1 MSSTNPLSYPLLQS
15 VNDPADLRRLPRA
28 QLKTLAAQL
37 RAFVLHS
44 VAQTGGHL
52 GSNLGTVE
60 LTVALH
66 AVFNTPYDRLVW
78 DVGHQTYPHKILT
91 GRRERMG
98 SLRQLGGLSGFPQR
112 TESSYDT
119 FGTAHSST
127 SISAAL
133 GMALAAKHKGEDRR
147 AVAIIGDGAMTAGMA
162 FEALNNAGVADC
174 DLLVIL
180 NDNDMSISPPVGAL
194 NRYLAQLMSGQF
206 YATAKNVGKTVL
218 GPVPPLLELA
228 KRLEQQAKGMVLP
241 ATLFEKFGFN
251 YIGPI
256 DGHDLDSLIPTLE
269 NIKGLKGPQFLH
281 VVTKK
286 GQGYKLAEADPVAY
300 HGPGKFDPAVG
311 LVKATAKPRQ
321 TFTQVFGDWLCD
333 MAAQDDRLVAITP
346 AMREGSGMVEFHKR
360 FPDRYFDV
368 GIAEQHAVT
377 FAAGMACEG
386 VKPVVAIYSTFLQ
399 RGYDQLIH
407 DVALQNLP
415 VVFALDRAGLV
426 GADGATHAGAYD
438 IAFVRCIPNM
448 AMACPAD
455 ERECRQLLST
465 AFAQQQPVCVRYPR
479 GAGAGIAPLASLEG
493 LVFGKGEVRR
503 TASKPAR
510 AADSA
515 NTNAHPVAGAGA
527 EPQGTDG
534 QTAQL
539 VQPAPRIAMLAF
551 GTLLYPALQAAEKL
565 DATVVN
571 MRWAKPL
578 DLELLL
584 DVASSHDALVT
595 LEEGCIAGGAGS
607 AVLEALAAAQLLRP
621 VLQLG
626 LPDTFIEHGDPAQLL
641 ALQGLDAAGIERSV
655 RQRFLDSS
663 AA

>member
-1 MSSTNPLSYPLLQS
+1 MPTTPYPLLQT
-15 VNDPADLRRLPRA
+15 VNNPADLRRLPRTE
-28 QLKTLAAQL
+28 LKALATEL
-37 RAFVLHS
+37 RSFVIDS

-52 GSNLGTVE
+52 SSNLGTVE
-60 LTVALH
+60 LTIALH
-66 AVFNTPYDRLVW
+66 RVFNTPHDRLVW

-91 GRRERMG
+91 GRRDRM
-98 SLRQLGGLSGFPQR
+98 STLRQLGGLSGFPQR
-112 TESSYDT
+112 AESEYDT

-133 GMALAAKHKGEDRR
+133 GMALAARSKGEDRH

-162 FEALNNAGVADC
+162 FEALNNAGVEDC
-174 DLLVIL
+174 KLLVVL

-206 YATAKNVGKTVL
+206 YAKAKNVGKNVL
-218 GPVPPLLELA
+218 KNAPPLLELA
-228 KRLEQQAKGMVLP
+228 KRLEQQAKGMVVP

-269 NIKGLKGPQFLH
+269 NIKSLPGPQFLH

-286 GQGYKLAEADPVAY
+286 GQGYKQAEADPIAY
-300 HGPGKFDPAVG
+300 HGPGKFDPSVG
-311 LVKATAKPRQ
+311 LVKPATPPKP

-333 MAAQDDRLVAITP
+333 MAAQDQRLVGITP
-346 AMREGSGMVEFHKR
+346 AMREGSGMVEFHRR
-360 FPDRYFDV
+360 FPERYYDV

-377 FAAGMACEG
+377 FAAGLACEG
-386 VKPVVAIYSTFLQ
+386 LKPVVAIYSTFLQ
-399 RGYDQLIH
+399 RGYDQMIH

-438 IAFVRCIPNM
+438 IPFIRCIPNM
-448 AMACPAD
+448 ALACPAD

-465 AFAQQQPVCVRYPR
+465 AFAQNQPVAVRYPR
-479 GAGAGIAPLASLEG
+479 GAGAGIAPLQSLDP
-493 LVFGKGEVRR
+493 LPFGKGEVRR
-503 TASKPAR
+503 QRS
-510 AADSA
+510 
-515 NTNAHPVAGAGA
+515 H
-527 EPQGTDG
+527 TDG
-534 QTAQL
+534 TG
-539 VQPAPRIAMLAF
+539 PRIAILAF
-551 GTLLYPALQAAEKL
+551 GTLLYPALQAAQAL

-578 DLELLL
+578 DVELLL
-584 DVASSHDALVT
+584 QVAAEHDLLVT
-595 LEEGCIAGGAGS
+595 LEEGAVAGGAGS
-607 AVLEALAAAQLLRP
+607 AVLEALAAAKVQRP

-626 LPDTFIEHGDPAQLL
+626 LPDVFIEHGDPAKLL
-641 ALQGLDAAGIERSV
+641 ALQGLDAQGIEQAV
-655 RQRFLDSS
+655 RMHFQLPHHP
-663 AA
+663 